1 MGAYEGL
8 LSGRRRDCQGNGVWC
23 TAKIMQEARAT
34 ATATE
39 PSVALRQRI
48 KSLSRVNAALS
59 IYHLLEIWGVI
70 ALAVYSSVV
79 LVPLSSGV
87 AGFLVYLLAV
97 AVIAARQH
105 ALMVITHEGIH
116 KRLAR
121 RLWFNDGLARFVAGF
136 PTFISLAK
144 WRFIHLYHHQY
155 THTADDPDR
164 AIFARYPVDRPQ
176 FVRLLLH
183 DLCGLNVLSTA
194 RYFLDLPFVMRE
206 FNRRFLGEE
215 RDRQY
220 QQVSDMSVMAIFG
233 AFFSAVVDTSGEG
246 RRRCRL
252 PFIGWF
258 RIVRLR
264 KCSSVSVAR

>member
-1 MGAYEGL
+1 
-8 LSGRRRDCQGNGVWC
+8 
-23 TAKIMQEARAT
+23 MQEARAT